1 MSQSPANQTTAI
13 QSTEDHDYEDAL
25 FKEYCGDRVAALSPE
40 RRRAAHD
47 LFCDVMW
54 HEGIEALTPER
65 LDCILDFA
73 AETLPD
79 AA

>member
-1 MSQSPANQTTAI
+1 MS
-13 QSTEDHDYEDAL
+13 QSTEDRIYEDAL
-25 FKEYCGDRVAALSPE
+25 FTEYCGDRVAALSPQ
-40 RRRAAHD
+40 RRRTAHD